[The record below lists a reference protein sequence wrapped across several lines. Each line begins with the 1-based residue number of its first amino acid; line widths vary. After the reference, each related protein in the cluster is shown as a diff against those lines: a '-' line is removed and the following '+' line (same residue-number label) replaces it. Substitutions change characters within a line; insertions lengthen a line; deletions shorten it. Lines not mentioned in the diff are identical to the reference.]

1 MLKKNI
7 NDDYNY
13 EPELVEEID
22 ARLDE
27 IVDKLDFLD
36 AQYILRFN
44 EQIVHRIYQK
54 RNSSRKK

>member
-7 NDDYNY
+7 NDNYNY

-54 RNSSRKK
+54 NK